1 MFDNLRDLSDS
12 SFYEEEKNDLYKEP
26 AAAPEAAPAARSKP
40 SAAPKRRSRSSSSNF
55 LGMSAQ
61 QRFIL
66 SLMLMFTVLIMGTL
80 AMFVLGRMS
89 IF

>member
-12 SFYEEEKNDLYKEP
+12 SFYEEEQNDLYKEP
-26 AAAPEAAPAARSKP
+26 AAPEAAPAARSKP
-40 SAAPKRRSRSSSSNF
+40 AAAPKKRSRSKSSNF
-55 LGMSAQ
+55 LGLTAQ

>member
-12 SFYEEEKNDLYKEP
+12 SFYEEEQNDLYKEP
-26 AAAPEAAPAARSKP
+26 AAPEAAPVARNKS
-40 SAAPKRRSRSSSSNF
+40 SAAPKKRSRSRSSNF
-55 LGMSAQ
+55 LGMTPM

-89 IF
+89 LF